1 LSQTT
6 IKHNQVFKVLEIRKS
21 YINEGHGQETSPY
34 FSFATG
40 EEHSTKQKF
49 ERGAAEQ
56 EREYLDTK

>member
-1 LSQTT
+1 M
-6 IKHNQVFKVLEIRKS
+6 FKVLEIRKS